1 MFGITERDL
10 ILSMGLFLLIRLDSI
25 SLDHS
30 VPILLDHYI
39 YYMLEV
45 TKLLINGGID
55 INALDKYKVIPLKYA
70 ITITKLPSNELK
82 PIYEIFL
89 KHGSNYKNI
98 DVFGKTCLDYVKE
111 LSWRNDVIKI
121 IKEFEDGNKK

>member
-1 MFGITERDL
+1 
-10 ILSMGLFLLIRLDSI
+10 
-25 SLDHS
+25 
-30 VPILLDHYI
+30 
-39 YYMLEV
+39 MLEV

-89 KHGSNYKNI
+89 N
-98 DVFGKTCLDYVKE
+98 
-111 LSWRNDVIKI
+111 
-121 IKEFEDGNKK
+121 